1 MTHRAIDKK
10 QRVKAA
16 TLVTKKEFL
25 LSCFIDVSVLLL
37 KKYPIITTS
46 FLQKKN
52 YDNRNIR
59 LTYGKSCVDV
69 R

>member
-16 TLVTKKEFL
+16 TLVTKKEFI

-52 YDNRNIR
+52 YDN
-59 LTYGKSCVDV
+59 
-69 R
+69 